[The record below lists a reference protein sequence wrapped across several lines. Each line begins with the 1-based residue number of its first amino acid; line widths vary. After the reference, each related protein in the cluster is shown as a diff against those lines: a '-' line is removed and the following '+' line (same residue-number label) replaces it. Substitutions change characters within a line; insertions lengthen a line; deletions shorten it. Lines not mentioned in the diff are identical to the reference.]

1 MPIPV
6 KMGQAHTEY
15 ADSLNARKLA
25 DNSRKSRLQ
34 IVRHAEHHW
43 GRDFPL
49 NTVQETHVSG
59 LFGELELIESTYNLY
74 LGNMKLFFAW
84 ARANN
89 YMAASQDPV
98 AGWSNAKV
106 RRRDPFMLP
115 AARFHELLN
124 ACEHPRDRA
133 VCALGLFAVPRG
145 GEISTLRV
153 KDVDFGSGLLH
164 LERHKTKD
172 IDELPLMEDLREELE
187 RWLDYYR
194 WATGGQLKRD
204 WFLTPQRASG
214 HSKATGLFEAGGVH
228 LRPTHRVHHI
238 YEIPKRALTALG
250 IDSKGEGVHSLR
262 RAGAR
267 AMFDI
272 LSEQNYDGALRHVS
286 SMLGHASV
294 TMTERYL
301 NLSLDRRNRNKLL
314 DGFRLL
320 PTQQGELRLVEGG

>member
-1 MPIPV
+1 MPISTTLA
-6 KMGQAHTEY
+6 KAHSEY
-15 ADSLNARKLA
+15 SESLIARKLA

-34 IVRHAEHHW
+34 IVRHAENLW

-49 NTVQETHVSG
+49 TTVKEEHVSG
-59 LFGELELIESTYNLY
+59 LFGELELTESTFNLY
-74 LGNMKLFFAW
+74 LGNLRLFFTW

-115 AARFHELLN
+115 AARFAELLD

-133 VCALGLFAVPRG
+133 VCAIGLFAVPRG
-145 GEISTLRV
+145 GEISTLRI

-172 IDELPLMEDLREELE
+172 LDELQLMEDLREELE

-194 WATGGQLKRD
+194 WATGGELKRD
-204 WFLTPQRASG
+204 WYLTPRRASG
-214 HSKATGLFEAGGVH
+214 KSTATGLFESEGTH
-228 LRPTHRVHHI
+228 LWPTQRVHHI
-238 YEIPKRALTALG
+238 YEIPKRALRAIG
-250 IDSKGEGVHSLR
+250 VDDQGQGVHTLR
-262 RAGAR
+262 RAGSR
-267 AMFDI
+267 ATFDA
-272 LSEQNYDGALRHVS
+272 LSQQNYDGALRYVS

-294 TMTERYL
+294 TMTEKYL
-301 NLSLDRRNRNKLL
+301 NISLDRRNRNKVLE
-314 DGFRLL
+314 GFRLI
-320 PTQQGELRLVEGG
+320 PTRQGELRLVEGG